1 MISELA
7 NSPCGHLVPIEDGH
21 MAFVPDPLPRHLS
34 LDSSLVYHL
43 DEATRAVATLAGVGE
58 TIPNPH
64 LLTGPFM
71 RREAVL
77 SSRIEGTQASL
88 SDLYLYE
95 ASRRATGDVLEV
107 YNYVRALEEGLA
119 LLDKLPISFRP
130 INSVHSTLLEG
141 VRGQE
146 RRPGEI
152 RAEQVWLGSQGTPIG
167 NARFIPPPANLVREL
182 MLGWE
187 KYANENVQ
195 VPPLVQC
202 ALLHYQ
208 FEAIHPYLDGNGRM
222 GRLLI
227 ILFLCSR
234 RILTSPL
241 LYLSAYFE
249 RNRQEYYDQLLQ
261 VSATGNWDVW
271 LHYFLRGVAE
281 QAGDALVR
289 TRQVR
294 ELQANYR
301 SMLQE
306 KRESSNALRLLDF
319 LFSSPYMTTP
329 WASHLLGVTSAGA
342 RGILERL
349 VDAGIL
355 VALSEYWPRQYVAR
369 DLLKIIEADNSTAT

>member
-1 MISELA
+1 
-7 NSPCGHLVPIEDGH
+7 

-107 YNYVRALEEGLA
+107 YNYVRALEEGLD
-119 LLDKLPISFRP
+119 LLDKLPISFRL

-152 RAEQVWLGSQGTPIG
+152 RAEQVWLGSEGTPIG
-167 NARFIPPPANLVREL
+167 DARFIPPPANLVRDL
-182 MLGWE
+182 MLDWE

-195 VPPLVQC
+195 IPPLVQC

-208 FEAIHPYLDGNGRM
+208 FETIHPYLDGNGRI
-222 GRLLI
+222 GRLLV
-227 ILFLCSR
+227 ILFLCAKQVLR
-234 RILTSPL
+234 TPL

-249 RNRQEYYDQLLQ
+249 RTRQEYYEQLLQ
-261 VSATGNWDVW
+261 VSATGNWDAW

-281 QAGDALVR
+281 QADDALVR

-301 SMLQE
+301 SVLQE
-306 KRESSNALRLLDF
+306 KRESGNALRLVDF
-319 LFSSPYMTTP
+319 LFSSPYITTP
-329 WASHLLGVTSAGA
+329 LASHLLGVTSAGA

-369 DLLKIIEADNSTAT
+369 DLLKIIEADSSTAT

>member
-1 MISELA
+1 M
-7 NSPCGHLVPIEDGH
+7 PIEDGH

-146 RRPGEI
+146 RRPG
-152 RAEQVWLGSQGTPIG
+152 RLGPS
-167 NARFIPPPANLVREL
+167 
-182 MLGWE
+182 
-187 KYANENVQ
+187 KYGLA
-195 VPPLVQC
+195 
-202 ALLHYQ
+202 HR
-208 FEAIHPYLDGNGRM
+208 GR
-222 GRLLI
+222 
-227 ILFLCSR
+227 
-234 RILTSPL
+234 
-241 LYLSAYFE
+241 
-249 RNRQEYYDQLLQ
+249 Q
-261 VSATGNWDVW
+261 
-271 LHYFLRGVAE
+271 
-281 QAGDALVR
+281 
-289 TRQVR
+289 
-294 ELQANYR
+294 
-301 SMLQE
+301 
-306 KRESSNALRLLDF
+306 
-319 LFSSPYMTTP
+319 
-329 WASHLLGVTSAGA
+329 
-342 RGILERL
+342 
-349 VDAGIL
+349 
-355 VALSEYWPRQYVAR
+355 
-369 DLLKIIEADNSTAT
+369 